1 MNGEHLAITNCAE
14 IARTISYFKTPTQV
28 VELRARSTKSGII
41 RGLFNDGKIL
51 AKYAIKLS
59 GMADVESINMTMHAL
74 DGALEADNIAYR
86 HSRRACTTENVTHL
100 RYFMIDLDRDSGDRP
115 ATQAEIED
123 CLDTMRAI
131 SGYLLAKG
139 WPEPA
144 IAVSGN
150 GVHGYYLIE
159 YMCRDQIIVGI
170 FNDCLRALAA
180 RFNTEGIHI
189 DLATARPITMP
200 RIYGAINRKFG
211 GDGMASFWV
220 SLPTGQPAVTRP
232 QLCALAD
239 TAPGERLPTSRIRAS
254 DRWEC
259 LLDDEGVEDLID
271 HYELPVKHREERGD
285 ETWWHL
291 DFCPMKGDR
300 HQKQGF
306 KTSLYLSPEFGL
318 QFRCLAGTCDEYRI
332 GALLRY
338 LNETHEPFPEPIW
351 EEPSIAT
358 YAHLW
363 DGIETL
369 SGEQDSGTER
379 AEV

>member
-180 RFNTEGIHI
+180 RFNTEGIQHRPGHR
-189 DLATARPITMP
+189 TA
-200 RIYGAINRKFG
+200 YHH
-211 GDGMASFWV
+211 
-220 SLPTGQPAVTRP
+220 
-232 QLCALAD
+232 
-239 TAPGERLPTSRIRAS
+239 APHLRCHKSEV
-254 DRWEC
+254 RW
-259 LLDDEGVEDLID
+259 G
-271 HYELPVKHREERGD
+271 
-285 ETWWHL
+285 
-291 DFCPMKGDR
+291 
-300 HQKQGF
+300 
-306 KTSLYLSPEFGL
+306 
-318 QFRCLAGTCDEYRI
+318 
-332 GALLRY
+332 
-338 LNETHEPFPEPIW
+338 
-351 EEPSIAT
+351 
-358 YAHLW
+358 W
-363 DGIETL
+363 DGIFLGL
-369 SGEQDSGTER
+369 SADWTTCSYTPATMRVGRHSARREALNLSDSR
-379 AEV
+379 Q